1 MLAYEKK
8 IKVCLIIFTYLQ
20 NRNRFTDL
28 ENQFMVT
35 GGKVGRKDRVEV
47 WDWHAHSSILKI
59 NSQQEPAA

>member
-47 WDWHAHSSILKI
+47 WD
-59 NSQQEPAA
+59 